1 MFALYIE
8 PLAQMIRQ
16 EDVITGIDINDQN
29 HTISL
34 FADDFLIILKDPVNL
49 FMKHAH
55 FRTFWRTLRL
65 QIKHISNSNSHVLLL
80 SK

>member
-29 HTISL
+29 HAISL
-34 FADDFLIILKDPVNL
+34 FADDVFIILKDLLYGTFPN
-49 FMKHAH
+49 
-55 FRTFWRTLRL
+55 FRTFWGTLRL
-65 QIKHISNSNSHVLLL
+65 QIKLI
-80 SK
+80 